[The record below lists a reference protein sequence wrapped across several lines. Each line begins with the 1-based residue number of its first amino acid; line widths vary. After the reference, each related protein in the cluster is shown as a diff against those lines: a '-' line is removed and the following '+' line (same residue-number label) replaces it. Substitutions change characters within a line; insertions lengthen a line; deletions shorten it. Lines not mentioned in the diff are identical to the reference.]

1 MSGVLLIGY
10 GNPLRGDDGVGWRVA
25 RWFEENAD
33 DPELQVIICHQLT
46 PDLADDLSRVRLAV
60 FVDARE
66 DGEPGTIRCEPV
78 RAQADV
84 PSTFSH
90 HVEPSLLLA
99 IAEQTFHSAPRAS
112 LFTICGESFDYS
124 ENLSPRIE
132 SLIPEV
138 VSMIQEWIREN
149 NEGENRHS
157 QT

>member
-33 DPELQVIICHQLT
+33 DPEFKVLICHQLT

-66 DGEPGTIRCEPV
+66 DGEPGTIHCEPV

-84 PSTFSH
+84 PSAFSH

-99 IAEQTFHSAPRAS
+99 IAEQAFYSAPRAA
-112 LFTICGESFDYS
+112 LFTISGEKFDYS
-124 ENLSPRIE
+124 EHLSHRIE
-132 SLIPEV
+132 SLLPEA
-138 VSMIQEWIREN
+138 VSTIQKWIREN
-149 NEGENRHS
+149 REREK
-157 QT
+157 